1 MCGRYHHQRAS
12 TVKKIGPFQVRIDW
26 EPLFNVS
33 PTQLMPV
40 IVWEDLAPRVYPMR
54 WGVIPSWSKE
64 PKMQFSTINA
74 KAETL
79 NTSRIWKPL
88 LQKKRCLVPADGFY
102 EWESILG
109 KKMPWRFTLK
119 NEEPFCFAGLW
130 DMWEHP
136 SQAPELRTYT
146 IITTTANKIVE
157 RVHNRMP
164 VILHESDYETWLREP
179 REDLLKPFP
188 EAEME
193 EHKANP
199 WLNKPGND
207 SAECLKPWE

>member
-1 MCGRYHHQRAS
+1 MCGRYHHKRAS

-40 IVWEDLAPRVYPMR
+40 IVWEDSVPKIHQMK
-54 WGVIPSWSKE
+54 WGLIPYWSKE
-64 PKMQFSTINA
+64 PKMSFSMINA

-79 NTSRIWKPL
+79 NGKPTWKRL
-88 LQKKRCLVPADGFY
+88 LQKQRCLIPADGFY
-102 EWESILG
+102 EWEGILG
-109 KKMPWRFTLK
+109 KKMPWRFTLE

-130 DMWEHP
+130 DKW
-136 SQAPELRTYT
+136 SAPGQEIESFT
-146 IITTTANKIVE
+146 IITTTANKLVE
-157 RVHNRMP
+157 RIHNRMP
-164 VILHESDYETWLREP
+164 VILHDSDLEAWLKEP
-179 REDLLKPFP
+179 KEDLLKPFP
-188 EAEME
+188 ADEME

-207 SAECLKPWE
+207 SAECLNPWE